1 MNQPNKYSI
10 VNKSLLLLLQGWF
23 IFLTIAGT
31 SLSLVSQSLHGYEFQ
46 TFERPYEPL
55 ENYQSMLIEQ
65 RGYQLW
71 EYEFNLG
78 FSFPFFGKE
87 YKFLVC
93 DFLSFCATRDDVG
106 YLDLNSYPYFYDFT
120 TDSTNI
126 KSDVR
131 FSTLGEDGEKVFVME
146 FFKNRLREDPSVTT
160 YDSHVNFQN
169 RIYEDGTI
177 EIHYGPSNLDNSPL
191 YVPGE
196 GFYVDAGG
204 TFLFGPSITLEEFD
218 VDSLG
223 VLKRLSLT
231 GPYNN
236 LAFTEEESEY
246 ITTYP
251 PEGFV
256 IQLRPKTLSADDPVK
271 PSELLAYPNPVEDI
285 INFRAKDDRIIGGR
299 LYDMLGNR
307 MSVDIKENQ
316 ISVQHLPSGMY
327 ILEVETATGQV
338 IREKIIKQ

>member
-1 MNQPNKYSI
+1 MNQLNKYFM

-23 IFLTIAGT
+23 IFLTIIGT
-31 SLSLVSQSLHGYEFQ
+31 TPSLVSQSLHGYEFR

-87 YKFLVC
+87 YEFLEC
-93 DFLSFCATRDDVG
+93 DFLSSCVTRDEVG
-106 YLDLNSYPYFYDFT
+106 YLDLNSSSYFYDFT
-120 TDSTNI
+120 TDTTNI

-131 FSTLGEDGEKVFVME
+131 FSTLGEEGERVFVME
-146 FFKNRLREDPSVTT
+146 FFKNRLREDPSVPT

-177 EIHYGPSNLDNSPL
+177 EIHYGPSNLDNSPR

-204 TFLFGPSITLEEFD
+204 LFLFGPDAALEEYID
-218 VDSLG
+218 GNL
-223 VLKRLSLT
+223 RRIAAH
-231 GPYNN
+231 GPYDD
-236 LAFTEEESEY
+236 LELTEEESKN
-246 ITTYP
+246 ITYYP

-256 IQLRPKTLSADDPVK
+256 IQFRPTTVSAEEPVRQ
-271 PSELLAYPNPVEDI
+271 EEVLVYPNPVEER
-285 INFRAKDDRIIGGR
+285 INLRIKDDHI
-299 LYDMLGNR
+299 LQALVYDMLGNVLPVE
-307 MSVDIKENQ
+307 MKGNQ
-316 ISVQHLPSGMY
+316 VQVHSLAAGMY
-327 ILEVETATGQV
+327 ILEAETAQGQL
-338 IREKIIKQ
+338 IREKFVKQ